1 MRSFSFTAKNIG
13 DERYLTYTMG
23 EGVDVDEDAL
33 DYCEEND
40 ISEIVKI
47 IYEEDDDFDYLTYD
61 VTGLMSLDDI
71 SKNSMNEDAV
81 LKILRNV
88 SLGMISIKEN
98 ALPLSYIILNKNFM
112 YINPDT
118 FDIQFL
124 YLPVEGDAS
133 VSSEFKSFV
142 RQFIANL
149 KYNVNEEL
157 SYVGKLLTYIN
168 GDGFNLRG
176 LIGLTEALMKDSGI
190 SYEAGSDIST
200 DDGAEIVDSM
210 DPSAV
215 EEDKT
220 VSDIM
225 NDLGEA
231 DEKLPE
237 IGDDEDDS
245 DIELEDAKTPDPSY
259 DVDKMLDDKLKEEA
273 ARMEEARLARE
284 KLEIERMIAEKEARL
299 EAERIAAEKE
309 AEERRAAVE
318 AEEAARAEAAR
329 LEEERIAAEKAAAEQ
344 AAAEAAAAEQ
354 AAAETE
360 SKAAEE
366 AQKEENKEL
375 TPEQIA
381 EEEAIAREVAK
392 KAAREAAEG
401 EEEEEIHEDG
411 TGITITQPVRVS
423 RAAMLKAAA
432 EQAEKEAEAE
442 AEKEAAEAEKK
453 AEAEAE
459 VEKEEKPKRKKK
471 DKETT
476 EDMADV
482 KKDAGVAAPP
492 KKQEVVDN
500 TILGAA
506 GTIKINPYLV
516 RVNTE
521 EKIIINKPVFKIGK
535 ASRGVDFHVSGNGA
549 VSRQHAIILHKGDS
563 YYIKDNKSTNH
574 TYVDG
579 AEVPADEEVLLKNNS
594 TISLGDEDFTFKL
607 G

>member
-23 EGVDVDEDAL
+23 EGMELDEDVL

-40 ISEIVKI
+40 LSEIVKI

-71 SKNSMNEDAV
+71 SKNAMKEDAV

-124 YLPVEGDAS
+124 YLPVEGEAS

-149 KYNVNEEL
+149 KYNVDEDL

-190 SYEAGSDIST
+190 AYEAGSDIST

-225 NDLGEA
+225 SDLGEA

-245 DIELEDAKTPDPSY
+245 DIELEDAKTPEPSY
-259 DVDKMLDDKLKEEA
+259 DVDKMLDDQLKEEA

-344 AAAEAAAAEQ
+344 AAAEQ

-360 SKAAEE
+360 SEAAE
-366 AQKEENKEL
+366 ADQEEESGEL

-401 EEEEEIHEDG
+401 EQEEEIHEDG

-442 AEKEAAEAEKK
+442 AEKEAAEAEKE
-453 AEAEAE
+453 AEAEA
-459 VEKEEKPKRKKK
+459 EKEEKPKRKKK
-471 DKETT
+471 EKEIT

-482 KKDAGVAAPP
+482 KKDAGVEAPP

-506 GTIKINPYLV
+506 GAIKINPYLV

>member
-33 DYCEEND
+33 DYCEEN
-40 ISEIVKI
+40 
-47 IYEEDDDFDYLTYD
+47 
-61 VTGLMSLDDI
+61 DI

-149 KYNVNEEL
+149 KYNVDEEL

-176 LIGLTEALMKDSGI
+176 LIGLTEALMQDSGI
-190 SYEAGSDIST
+190 SYAAGSDIST

-210 DPSAV
+210 DPTAV

-245 DIELEDAKTPDPSY
+245 DIELEDAKTPEPEY
-259 DVDKMLDDKLKEEA
+259 DVDKMLNDKLKEEA

-309 AEERRAAVE
+309 AEERRAAIE
-318 AEEAARAEAAR
+318 ADEAARAEAAR
-329 LEEERIAAEKAAAEQ
+329 LEEERIAAEKAAAEK
-344 AAAEAAAAEQ
+344 AAAEA
-354 AAAETE
+354 E
-360 SKAAEE
+360 SEAAEE

-442 AEKEAAEAEKK
+442 AEKEAAEAAKEAG
-453 AEAEAE
+453 AEAEA
-459 VEKEEKPKRKKK
+459 EKEEKPKRKKK

-476 EDMADV
+476 EDMADA
-482 KKDAGVAAPP
+482 KKDDGATAPP

-506 GTIKINPYLV
+506 GAIKINPYLV

-594 TISLGDEDFTFKL
+594 TISLGDEDFIFKL

>member
-23 EGVDVDEDAL
+23 EGMDVDEDAL

-149 KYNVNEEL
+149 KYNVDEEL

-176 LIGLTEALMKDSGI
+176 LIGLTEALMQDSGI
-190 SYEAGSDIST
+190 SYAAGSDIST

-210 DPSAV
+210 DPTAV

-245 DIELEDAKTPDPSY
+245 DIELEDAKTPEPEY
-259 DVDKMLDDKLKEEA
+259 DVDKMLNDKLKEEA

-309 AEERRAAVE
+309 AEERRAAIE
-318 AEEAARAEAAR
+318 ADEAARAEAAR
-329 LEEERIAAEKAAAEQ
+329 LEEERIAAEKAAAEK
-344 AAAEAAAAEQ
+344 AAAEA
-354 AAAETE
+354 E
-360 SKAAEE
+360 SEAAEE

-442 AEKEAAEAEKK
+442 AEKEAAEAAKE

-459 VEKEEKPKRKKK
+459 AEKEEKPKRKKK

-476 EDMADV
+476 EDMADA
-482 KKDAGVAAPP
+482 KKDDGATAPP

-506 GTIKINPYLV
+506 GAIKINPYLI

>member
-23 EGVDVDEDAL
+23 EGVDVDEDVL

-149 KYNVNEEL
+149 KYNVDEEL

-176 LIGLTEALMKDSGI
+176 LIGLTEALMQDSGI
-190 SYEAGSDIST
+190 SYAAGSDIST

-210 DPSAV
+210 DPTAV

-245 DIELEDAKTPDPSY
+245 DIELEDAKTPEPEY
-259 DVDKMLDDKLKEEA
+259 DVDKMLNDKLKEEA

-309 AEERRAAVE
+309 AEERRAAIE
-318 AEEAARAEAAR
+318 ADEAARAEAAR
-329 LEEERIAAEKAAAEQ
+329 LEEERIAAEKAAAEK
-344 AAAEAAAAEQ
+344 AAAEA
-354 AAAETE
+354 E
-360 SKAAEE
+360 SEEDEE

-442 AEKEAAEAEKK
+442 AEKEAAEAAKEAG

-459 VEKEEKPKRKKK
+459 KEEKPRRKKK

-476 EDMADV
+476 EDMADA
-482 KKDAGVAAPP
+482 KKDDGATAPP

-506 GTIKINPYLV
+506 GAIKINPYLV

>member
-23 EGVDVDEDAL
+23 EGMDVDEDAL

-88 SLGMISIKEN
+88 SLGMISVKEN

-149 KYNVNEEL
+149 KYNVDEEL

-190 SYEAGSDIST
+190 SYAAGSDIST
-200 DDGAEIVDSM
+200 DDGAEVVDSM
-210 DPSAV
+210 DPTAV

-245 DIELEDAKTPDPSY
+245 DIELEDAKTPEPEY
-259 DVDKMLDDKLKEEA
+259 DVDKMLNDKLKEEA

-309 AEERRAAVE
+309 AEERRAAIE
-318 AEEAARAEAAR
+318 ADEAARAEAAR
-329 LEEERIAAEKAAAEQ
+329 LEEERIAAEKAAAEK
-344 AAAEAAAAEQ
+344 AAAEA
-354 AAAETE
+354 E
-360 SKAAEE
+360 SEAAEE

-442 AEKEAAEAEKK
+442 AEKEAAEAAKEAG

-459 VEKEEKPKRKKK
+459 KEEKPRRKKK

-476 EDMADV
+476 EDMADA
-482 KKDAGVAAPP
+482 KKDDGATAPP

-506 GTIKINPYLV
+506 GAIKINPYLV

-594 TISLGDEDFTFKL
+594 TISLGDEDFIFKL

>member
-23 EGVDVDEDAL
+23 EGMDVDEDAL

-88 SLGMISIKEN
+88 SLGMISVKEN

-149 KYNVNEEL
+149 KYNVDEEL

-176 LIGLTEALMKDSGI
+176 LIGLTEALMQDSGI
-190 SYEAGSDIST
+190 SYAAGSDIST

-210 DPSAV
+210 DPTAV

-245 DIELEDAKTPDPSY
+245 DIELEDAKTPEPEY
-259 DVDKMLDDKLKEEA
+259 DVDKMLNDKLKEEA

-309 AEERRAAVE
+309 AEERRAAIE
-318 AEEAARAEAAR
+318 ADEAARAEAAR
-329 LEEERIAAEKAAAEQ
+329 LEEERIAAEKAAAEK
-344 AAAEAAAAEQ
+344 AAAEA
-354 AAAETE
+354 E
-360 SKAAEE
+360 SEAAEE

-442 AEKEAAEAEKK
+442 AEKEAAEAAKE

-459 VEKEEKPKRKKK
+459 AEKEEKPKRKKK

-476 EDMADV
+476 EDMADA
-482 KKDAGVAAPP
+482 KKDDGATAPP

-506 GTIKINPYLV
+506 GAIKINPYLV

>member
-23 EGVDVDEDAL
+23 EGMDVDEDAL

-88 SLGMISIKEN
+88 SLGMISVKEN

-149 KYNVNEEL
+149 KYNVDEEL

-176 LIGLTEALMKDSGI
+176 LIGLTEALMQDSGI
-190 SYEAGSDIST
+190 SYAAGGDIST

-210 DPSAV
+210 DPTAV

-245 DIELEDAKTPDPSY
+245 DIELEDAKTPEPEY
-259 DVDKMLDDKLKEEA
+259 DVDKMLNDKLKEEA

-309 AEERRAAVE
+309 AEERRAAIE
-318 AEEAARAEAAR
+318 ADEAARAEAAR
-329 LEEERIAAEKAAAEQ
+329 LEEERIAAEKEAEEK
-344 AAAEAAAAEQ
+344 AAAEA
-354 AAAETE
+354 E
-360 SKAAEE
+360 SEAAEE

-442 AEKEAAEAEKK
+442 AEKEAAEAAKE

-459 VEKEEKPKRKKK
+459 AEKEEKPKRKKK
-471 DKETT
+471 DKEAT
-476 EDMADV
+476 EDMADA
-482 KKDAGVAAPP
+482 KKDDGATAPP

-506 GTIKINPYLV
+506 GAIKINPYLI

>member
-23 EGVDVDEDAL
+23 EGVDVDEDVL

-61 VTGLMSLDDI
+61 VTGLMSLNDI

-149 KYNVNEEL
+149 KYNVDEEL

-190 SYEAGSDIST
+190 SYAAGSDIST

-210 DPSAV
+210 DPTAV

-245 DIELEDAKTPDPSY
+245 DIELEDAKTPDPEY

-309 AEERRAAVE
+309 AEERRAAIE
-318 AEEAARAEAAR
+318 ADEAARAEAAR
-329 LEEERIAAEKAAAEQ
+329 LEEERIAAEKAAAEK
-344 AAAEAAAAEQ
+344 AAAEA
-354 AAAETE
+354 E
-360 SKAAEE
+360 SEAAEE

-442 AEKEAAEAEKK
+442 AEKEAAEAAK
-453 AEAEAE
+453 EAEAE
-459 VEKEEKPKRKKK
+459 TEAEKEEKPKRKKK

-476 EDMADV
+476 EDMADA
-482 KKDAGVAAPP
+482 KKDDGATAPP

-506 GTIKINPYLV
+506 GAIKINPYLV

-594 TISLGDEDFTFKL
+594 TISLGDEDFKFKL

>member
-149 KYNVNEEL
+149 KYNVDEEL

-176 LIGLTEALMKDSGI
+176 LIGLTEALMQDSGI
-190 SYEAGSDIST
+190 SYAAGSDIST

-245 DIELEDAKTPDPSY
+245 DIELEDAKTPEPEY

-309 AEERRAAVE
+309 AEERRAAIE
-318 AEEAARAEAAR
+318 ADEAARAEAAR
-329 LEEERIAAEKAAAEQ
+329 LEEERIAAEKAAAEK
-344 AAAEAAAAEQ
+344 AAAEA
-354 AAAETE
+354 E
-360 SKAAEE
+360 SEEAEE

-442 AEKEAAEAEKK
+442 AEKEAAEAAKEAG

-459 VEKEEKPKRKKK
+459 KEEKPRRKKK

-476 EDMADV
+476 EDMADA
-482 KKDAGVAAPP
+482 KKDDGATAPP

-506 GTIKINPYLV
+506 GAIKINPYLV

>member
-23 EGVDVDEDAL
+23 EGMDVDEDAL

-88 SLGMISIKEN
+88 SLGMISVKEN

-149 KYNVNEEL
+149 KYNVDEEL

-176 LIGLTEALMKDSGI
+176 LIGLTEALMQDSGI
-190 SYEAGSDIST
+190 SYAAGGDIST

-210 DPSAV
+210 DPTAV

-245 DIELEDAKTPDPSY
+245 DIELEDAKTPEPEY
-259 DVDKMLDDKLKEEA
+259 DVDKMLNDKLKEEA

-309 AEERRAAVE
+309 AEERRAAIE
-318 AEEAARAEAAR
+318 ADEAARAEAAR
-329 LEEERIAAEKAAAEQ
+329 LEEERIAAEKEAEEK
-344 AAAEAAAAEQ
+344 AAAEA
-354 AAAETE
+354 E
-360 SKAAEE
+360 SEAAEE

-442 AEKEAAEAEKK
+442 AEKEAAEAAKE

-459 VEKEEKPKRKKK
+459 AEKEEKPKRKKK

-476 EDMADV
+476 EDMADA
-482 KKDAGVAAPP
+482 KKDDGATAPP

-506 GTIKINPYLV
+506 GAIKINPYLI

>member
-23 EGVDVDEDAL
+23 EGMDVDEDAL

-149 KYNVNEEL
+149 KYNVDEEL

-176 LIGLTEALMKDSGI
+176 LIGITEALMQDSGI
-190 SYEAGSDIST
+190 SYAAGSDIST
-200 DDGAEIVDSM
+200 DDGAEVVDSM
-210 DPSAV
+210 DPTAV

-245 DIELEDAKTPDPSY
+245 DIELEDAKTPEPEY
-259 DVDKMLDDKLKEEA
+259 DVDKMLNDKLKEEA

-309 AEERRAAVE
+309 AEERRAAIE
-318 AEEAARAEAAR
+318 ADEAARAEAAR
-329 LEEERIAAEKAAAEQ
+329 LEEERIAAEKAAA
-344 AAAEAAAAEQ
+344 
-354 AAAETE
+354 AETE
-360 SKAAEE
+360 SEAAEE

-476 EDMADV
+476 EEMADV

>member
-149 KYNVNEEL
+149 KYNVDEEL

-176 LIGLTEALMKDSGI
+176 LIGLTEALMQDSGI
-190 SYEAGSDIST
+190 SYVAGSDIST

-210 DPSAV
+210 DPTAV

-245 DIELEDAKTPDPSY
+245 DIELEDAKTPEPEY

-309 AEERRAAVE
+309 AEERRAAIE
-318 AEEAARAEAAR
+318 ADEAARAEAAR
-329 LEEERIAAEKAAAEQ
+329 LEEERIAAEKAAAEN
-344 AAAEAAAAEQ
+344 AAAEA
-354 AAAETE
+354 E
-360 SKAAEE
+360 SEAAEE

-442 AEKEAAEAEKK
+442 AEKEAAEAAKE

-459 VEKEEKPKRKKK
+459 AEKEEKPKRKKK

-476 EDMADV
+476 EDMADA
-482 KKDAGVAAPP
+482 KKDDGATAPP

-506 GTIKINPYLV
+506 GAIKINPYLI

>member
-149 KYNVNEEL
+149 KYNVDEEL

-176 LIGLTEALMKDSGI
+176 LIGLTEALMQDSGI
-190 SYEAGSDIST
+190 SYAAGSDIST

-210 DPSAV
+210 DPTAV

-245 DIELEDAKTPDPSY
+245 DIELEDAKTPEPEY
-259 DVDKMLDDKLKEEA
+259 DVDKMLNDKLKEEA

-309 AEERRAAVE
+309 AEERRAAIE
-318 AEEAARAEAAR
+318 ADEAARAEAAR
-329 LEEERIAAEKAAAEQ
+329 LEEERIAAEKAAAEK
-344 AAAEAAAAEQ
+344 AAAEA
-354 AAAETE
+354 E
-360 SKAAEE
+360 SEAAEE

-459 VEKEEKPKRKKK
+459 VEKEEKPKKKKK
-471 DKETT
+471 DK
-476 EDMADV
+476 
-482 KKDAGVAAPP
+482 
-492 KKQEVVDN
+492 Q
-500 TILGAA
+500 
-506 GTIKINPYLV
+506 
-516 RVNTE
+516 
-521 EKIIINKPVFKIGK
+521 
-535 ASRGVDFHVSGNGA
+535 
-549 VSRQHAIILHKGDS
+549 Q
-563 YYIKDNKSTNH
+563 
-574 TYVDG
+574 
-579 AEVPADEEVLLKNNS
+579 
-594 TISLGDEDFTFKL
+594 
-607 G
+607 